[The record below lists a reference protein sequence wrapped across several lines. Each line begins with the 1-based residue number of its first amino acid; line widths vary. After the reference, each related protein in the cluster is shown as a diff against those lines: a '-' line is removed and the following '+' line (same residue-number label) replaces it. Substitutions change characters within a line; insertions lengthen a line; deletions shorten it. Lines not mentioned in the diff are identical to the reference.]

1 MGKLEMSSEEAAKL
15 LEVTP
20 LCLRERIKAGY
31 YPEWAKAVKPK
42 GATKHSF
49 IIIRAKFNAYWGV
62 GTVKANTVEQFKI
75 MQHIHDNF
83 NLEAIEVELL
93 ERNRVRVTDATG
105 DMAEFT
111 YNNATKTVEL
121 CS

>member
-1 MGKLEMSSEEAAKL
+1 MK
-15 LEVTP
+15 V
-20 LCLRERIKAGY
+20 
-31 YPEWAKAVKPK
+31 
-42 GATKHSF
+42 
-49 IIIRAKFNAYWGV
+49 
-62 GTVKANTVEQFKI
+62 NTIEQFHI

-83 NLEAIEVELL
+83 NLGSVEVELL

-111 YNNATKTVEL
+111 YNNATKMVEL